1 MRLNKNIKLLF
12 VIVLLSFSMACSLI
26 GGAVE
31 ELESAVDEISES
43 AEDVISEAVEEA
55 MEDAMGEDQTMDEAP
70 SQEQEGGAESVEN
83 DFPIPAGVENMM
95 DVNGTI
101 IYQVNM
107 SLADVMAFYRTE
119 YTSLGLTE
127 RELLT
132 VVSDSTFSI
141 VFDGSPNGMA
151 VVIQGVDLGGGKTNV
166 SIRYEDV

>member
-1 MRLNKNIKLLF
+1 
-12 VIVLLSFSMACSLI
+12 
-26 GGAVE
+26 
-31 ELESAVDEISES
+31 
-43 AEDVISEAVEEA
+43 
-55 MEDAMGEDQTMDEAP
+55 
-70 SQEQEGGAESVEN
+70 
-83 DFPIPAGVENMM
+83 M